1 MRKAFA
7 AGLAAL
13 AVIIAAFVLAPVVW
27 TQSAGQRPAPAEPP
41 APPAAPRMMW
51 LDGRGASIGV
61 RIRDL
66 EQDEASKAK
75 LAEGGGALIEDV
87 DDESPAAKAGLKTG
101 DIVVEFDGERVRGAR
116 HLSRL
121 VQETPEGRTVK
132 ATVVRDGT
140 RQTLD
145 VQPGNVGRY
154 GRRDMI
160 IDMPDIEREVER
172 GLRALPRNFSFDFG
186 WDPAPGTSFGRG
198 RLGARLQPLTE
209 QLAEYFG
216 AKDGVLVSSV
226 DEGSPAAKAGLKAG
240 DVITSVNG
248 RTVNDGRDVT
258 EEIREA
264 DEGKDVEIGVL
275 RDRKPLTLKA
285 PVPERPRGARRS
297 TRPA

>member
-145 VQPGNVGRY
+145 VQPGNEGRY